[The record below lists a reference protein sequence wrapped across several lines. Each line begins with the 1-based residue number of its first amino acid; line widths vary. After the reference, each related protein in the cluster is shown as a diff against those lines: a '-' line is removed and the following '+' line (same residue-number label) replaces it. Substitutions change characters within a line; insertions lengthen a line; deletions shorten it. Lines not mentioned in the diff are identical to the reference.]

1 MSNKRPG
8 QAGIKHIV
16 LNVLLVLCI
25 AVIAVCGF
33 KIVQSL
39 IEYKK
44 AGDLYDDVTNEM
56 QEIIGSI
63 TTTVTASEP
72 DITESTTEASG
83 TADPENTT
91 TESTT
96 EPAPVPREEYRAM
109 YEQLTS
115 MKAQYP
121 ELFGWIY
128 IYFDETHVISLPVM
142 KGEDNQYYINHAYD
156 GTESSAGAIFADYRN
171 TDRRIDLNQ
180 NLIFYGHNMNNSTMF
195 AMISTKYKVRD
206 NFDRVP
212 IVFYSMEGVYTF
224 NVFSIYN
231 AEAGDDYEDI
241 AFGNGRLKTF
251 CEEKQRK
258 SFYSKQLTFDGDETI
273 VTLVTCTNYISDGR
287 VIVHGVL
294 DGYDSFFD

>member
-83 TADPENTT
+83 TVDPENTT
-91 TESTT
+91 AESTT
-96 EPAPVPREEYRAM
+96 EPAPVPREESS
-109 YEQLTS
+109 LT
-115 MKAQYP
+115 Q
-121 ELFGWIY
+121 
-128 IYFDETHVISLPVM
+128 ETS
-142 KGEDNQYYINHAYD
+142 
-156 GTESSAGAIFADYRN
+156 
-171 TDRRIDLNQ
+171 
-180 NLIFYGHNMNNSTMF
+180 
-195 AMISTKYKVRD
+195 
-206 NFDRVP
+206 
-212 IVFYSMEGVYTF
+212 
-224 NVFSIYN
+224 
-231 AEAGDDYEDI
+231 
-241 AFGNGRLKTF
+241 
-251 CEEKQRK
+251 
-258 SFYSKQLTFDGDETI
+258 
-273 VTLVTCTNYISDGR
+273 
-287 VIVHGVL
+287 
-294 DGYDSFFD
+294 